1 MPDAAENTSASRP
14 SSGRDTGAAPAPRPA
29 ESEGA
34 DAREQS
40 LTDSI
45 ADLLQMAVNYLRQE
59 TASVMRDKVVLPGQ
73 QLGKMV
79 AFALAASFLL
89 ALGLA
94 FLSVALLLVLAGW
107 LTWPGALGLIG
118 GILVIGAGIFTALK
132 VRSTQE

>member
-1 MPDAAENTSASRP
+1 MSDSAENTSASP
-14 SSGRDTGAAPAPRPA
+14 TAPEGESTEQSGARPA
-29 ESEGA
+29 DTDGA
-34 DAREQS
+34 EKREQS
-40 LTDSI
+40 LTDAI

-89 ALGLA
+89 ALGLG

-107 LTWPGALGLIG
+107 LTWPGALALIG

-132 VRSTQE
+132 VRSTQQ